1 MALLIGGCIPSKDWK
16 VHDGIYLCVFSY
28 YEADTRAFL
37 RSEYV
42 LAPRSGEPRTR
53 RDPARP
59 TPSSVGTR
67 SGQEDRILC
76 GYSVLELMTGWCCT
90 RQGLVEK
97 AGCQSMDEKGL
108 VT

>member
-76 GYSVLELMTGWCCT
+76 GYSVLGVDDRVVLHKT
-90 RQGLVEK
+90 RP
-97 AGCQSMDEKGL
+97 CRKGR
-108 VT
+108 VSIHG